1 MPNPMHITFLGNSLV
16 EGRYGGSFVEAAAAH
31 LPAYTIT
38 NAGVSG
44 STILNLAARLDSVL
58 DGQPDGVFLVCGGN
72 DAISYSQ
79 PDTRRYYEQVQ
90 GVPGGIV
97 PPDLFASTY
106 RDVLLRLQMNH
117 VLAWVGLGQA
127 EVNPAVVAAMT
138 HYNALARE
146 AAASLNIPTLDL
158 TAELA
163 PPSVADR
170 PPLSLASINLIGQRM
185 RSGWQ
190 DYEAERIRGGY
201 TFTFDGLHLTPTAA
215 QHIGQRVAT
224 FLNAQLQVPPS
235 PHEVSVNES

>member
-1 MPNPMHITFLGNSLV
+1 MHITFLGNSLV

-31 LPAYTIT
+31 LPAHAIT

-44 STILNLAARLDSVL
+44 GTILNIATRLDRVLAA
-58 DGQPDGVFLVCGGN
+58 QPEGVFLVCGGN

-79 PDTRRYYEQVQ
+79 PATRPYYEQVQ

-97 PPDLFASTY
+97 PPDLFARTY

-127 EVNPAVVAAMT
+127 EYNPTVVAAMAQ
-138 HYNALARE
+138 YNALARE
-146 AAASLNIPTLDL
+146 AAARLNIPVLDL

-163 PPSVADR
+163 PPSVPHR
-170 PPLSLASINLIGQRM
+170 PPLSVATINLIGQRM

-190 DYEAERIRGGY
+190 DYEAERVRGGY
-201 TFTFDGLHLTPTAA
+201 TFTFDGLHLTPNAA
-215 QHIGQRVAT
+215 QHVGERVAALLST
-224 FLNAQLQVPPS
+224 QT
-235 PHEVSVNES
+235 